1 MLKKNIITVLLL
13 LFWAKSQAQADNS
26 VFQFLKLPI
35 SSHAAALGGEN
46 ISIIEDDLTMAT
58 NNPALL
64 SCVADKTLNLNYM
77 LYIEGTNVASAAF
90 SHIAGERSTWAV
102 TAQYVNYGSMKETT
116 PENIVTGTFSAK
128 DMAFSG
134 IYSYDFSDYWSGG
147 VKTNLIYSNYDKF
160 SSFAI
165 GVDLGL
171 NYYHQ
176 DKDFSFSL
184 VARNLGGQ
192 IVAFED
198 KHEKLP
204 IDVQVGITKR
214 LSHAPFRISATLYSL
229 TDWKNSKFFDHAV
242 IGMDFLPTENFYIAL
257 GYNFRRANEMKVAG
271 SSHWAGLTAGAGIQI
286 KRFKLGASYAKYH
299 LSASSFLFNLAM
311 TL

>member
-1 MLKKNIITVLLL
+1 MLKKNIIIVLLL
-13 LFWAKSQAQADNS
+13 LLVAQTQGQEDNS
-26 VFQFLKLPI
+26 VFQFLRLPF

-46 ISIIEDDLTMAT
+46 ITIIEDDLTMAVH
-58 NNPALL
+58 NPALL

-77 LYIEGTNVASAAF
+77 LYIDGVNAASAAF
-90 SHIAGERSTWAV
+90 SRVAGERSTWAV
-102 TAQYVNYGSMKETT
+102 TAQYVNYGTMKETT
-116 PENIVTGTFSAK
+116 PENIITGTFSAK

-134 IYSYDFSDYWSGG
+134 IYSYDLSDYWSGG
-147 VKTNLIYSNYDKF
+147 VKANLIYSNYEKF
-160 SSFAI
+160 SSFAV

-171 NYYHQ
+171 NYYYQ
-176 DKDFSFSL
+176 EKDFSFSL

-198 KHEKLP
+198 KREKLP

-214 LSHAPFRISATLYSL
+214 LSHAPFRISATIYNM
-229 TDWKNSKFFDHAV
+229 TDWKNSNFFDHV
-242 IGMDFLPTENFYIAL
+242 VLGLDFLPTDNLYLSL
-257 GYNFRRANEMKVAG
+257 GYNLRRAHEMKVAG
-271 SSHWAGLTAGAGIQI
+271 SSHWAGLAAGAGIQI

-299 LSASSFLFNLAM
+299 LSSSSFLFNLSM